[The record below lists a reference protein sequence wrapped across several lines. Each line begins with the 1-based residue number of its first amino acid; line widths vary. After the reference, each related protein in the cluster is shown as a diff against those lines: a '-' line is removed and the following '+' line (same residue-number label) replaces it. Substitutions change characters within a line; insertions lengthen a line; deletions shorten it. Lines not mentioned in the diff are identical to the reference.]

1 MDLEA
6 QRDQLEAL
14 AKAQGIDLGPV
25 DKLPDDPRLKI
36 AGLATLLGIDPMVAL
51 RGTVPVK
58 RLASEARKQERA
70 RAKYEKEEQERFG
83 ELGNGNPSPAAER

>member
-36 AGLATLLGIDPMVAL
+36 AGLSTLLGIDPMAAL
-51 RGTVPVK
+51 RGTLPVK
-58 RLASEARKQERA
+58 RLATEARKQERA
-70 RAKYEKEEQERFG
+70 RAHYERQELKRLR
-83 ELGNGNPSPAAER
+83 ELGFEFEPRG